1 MPELSPAIWSVG
13 IAALIVG
20 SYFMRMFGHPGEA
33 KALEAI
39 ARARGWTFVSGIG
52 GGPAVRIPLSG
63 AEGEARFR
71 AGKRRFLLG
80 RHVRVRLPLSD
91 DDGLGLRI
99 VPPMKRHRRAMQ
111 AIHPASMPS
120 DDPRLDKLYDIYAS
134 SEALL
139 RAALADGTADTL
151 TRLHPNVW
159 LQIRNGRVEVRLAGR
174 GDDRLV
180 IRAID
185 LALSLRNRVTR

>member
-1 MPELSPAIWSVG
+1 MPELSPAIWIAG

-33 KALEAI
+33 KALEAV
-39 ARARGWTFVSGIG
+39 ARARGWTYVSGVS

-80 RHVRVRLPLSD
+80 RHVRVRLALPD
-91 DDGLGLRI
+91 DDGLSLRI
-99 VPPMKRHRRAMQ
+99 VPPMRKRGRAMQ

-120 DDPRLDKLYDIYAS
+120 GDPRLNELYDIHAS
-134 SEALL
+134 SEGLL
-139 RAALADGTADTL
+139 RAALDDGTADTL
-151 TRLHPNVW
+151 IRQHPDLW
-159 LQIRNGRVEVRLAGR
+159 LQIRSGRSKCGWPAGATNG
-174 GDDRLV
+174 
-180 IRAID
+180 
-185 LALSLRNRVTR
+185 S